1 MSSPPTWFF
10 TGNTYARTRKCD
22 WLWCLNVALPLAG
35 VVGRQQISDTL
46 GGDFCEWEHLKVCE
60 DAANKQ
66 FQSQNIL
73 VKRSLVWRRESP
85 RHSLWSFDHYSQFL
99 FTQQK
104 YDIKCR
110 SHVDCVKMALLKR
123 LPVVCR
129 HSMRKKK
136 RASERLNHI
145 SSVPWEELSACHQP
159 QSHYQQSALHRR
171 GRTAQPSLPFFSF
184 HLLLPFSV
192 LFPSVAH
199 RSWHFSFSVRTLKK
213 TLARNTDM
221 WNFSGSPVSRSEV
234 RDWMDGWVGRGESVN
249 GWCPFSSIVL
259 FASLWPRELKSR
271 WKKCSPRVQI
281 WALSPPTLPLTHSCS
296 TSAQLDSKIW
306 TGGALL

>member
-35 VVGRQQISDTL
+35 VGGRQQISDTL

-136 RASERLNHI
+136 SQRAVKPHFICSMRRAVGLP
-145 SSVPWEELSACHQP
+145 STSVPLSTVCA
-159 QSHYQQSALHRR
+159 
-171 GRTAQPSLPFFSF
+171 AQTWTNCPTFSPF
-184 HLLLPFSV
+184 L
-192 LFPSVAH
+192 LFPS
-199 RSWHFSFSVRTLKK
+199 
-213 TLARNTDM
+213 
-221 WNFSGSPVSRSEV
+221 PP
-234 RDWMDGWVGRGESVN
+234 
-249 GWCPFSSIVL
+249 PFL
-259 FASLWPRELKSR
+259 
-271 WKKCSPRVQI
+271 C
-281 WALSPPTLPLTHSCS
+281 ALSLRRPSLMAFFFPCPNP
-296 TSAQLDSKIW
+296 
-306 TGGALL
+306 